1 LEKPRYRV
9 YSEYLREKHGCKV
22 YKLPVNLPVTC
33 PNRDGELAYG
43 GCIFCGESG
52 AGFEALP
59 EEMPVKK
66 QLEKNM
72 EFIGEKYSAKK
83 FIAYFQNFTNTYMHP
98 GRLLS
103 FLDEVTMPG
112 IVEVY
117 ISTRPDCISDR
128 HLEAAADFSR
138 RTGKEVTFE
147 LGLQTVNYHSLV
159 IMNRGHTLAEFID
172 GVQRMRGAGFHV
184 CAHLILDLP
193 WDDMTDVV
201 ENAKILSALGVEQV
215 KLHSL
220 YIVKGTELAR
230 MYEQKSIRLLTMEEY
245 AKRVIAFLENLSP
258 DIVIQRLIGRAP
270 EEETLTAN
278 WDTSWWKVKEYI
290 EKQMVLMDTWQ
301 GKKFNY
307 LGGKA
312 VRKFL

>member
-1 LEKPRYRV
+1 MEKPRYRV

-33 PNRDGELAYG
+33 PNRDGELGYG
-43 GCIFCGESG
+43 GCIFCGEAG

-98 GRLLS
+98 ERLLEY
-103 FLDEVTMPG
+103 LDEVSMPD

-117 ISTRPDCISDR
+117 ISTRPDCINDR
-128 HLEAAADFSR
+128 HLEAAIDFSR

-172 GVQRMRGAGFHV
+172 GVQRVRDAGFHV

-230 MYEQKSIRLLTMEEY
+230 MYERKSIRLLTMEEY
-245 AKRVIAFLENLSP
+245 AKRVIVFLENLSP
-258 DIVIQRLIGRAP
+258 DVVIQRLIGRAP

-278 WDTSWWKVKEYI
+278 WDTSWWRVKEYI
-290 EKQMVLMDTWQ
+290 EQQMVLMDTWQ
-301 GKKFNY
+301 GKKFSY

>member
-33 PNRDGELAYG
+33 PNRDGELGYG

-59 EEMPVKK
+59 EEMPVKR

-72 EFIGEKYSAKK
+72 EFIGKKYSAKK

-98 GRLLS
+98 ERLLEY
-103 FLDEVTMPG
+103 LDEVSMPD

-128 HLEAAADFSR
+128 HLEAAIDFSR

-172 GVQRMRGAGFHV
+172 GVQRVRDAGFHV

-230 MYEQKSIRLLTMEEY
+230 MYERKSIRLLTMEEY
-245 AKRVIAFLENLSP
+245 AKRVIVFLENLSP
-258 DIVIQRLIGRAP
+258 DVVIQRLIGRAP

-278 WDTSWWKVKEYI
+278 WDTSWWRVKEYI
-290 EKQMVLMDTWQ
+290 EQQMVLMDTWQ

>member
-1 LEKPRYRV
+1 LAKQRYRA

-33 PNRDGELAYG
+33 PNRDGQMGYG

-52 AGFEALP
+52 AGFETLP
-59 EEMPVKK
+59 EQMSVKA

-72 EFIGEKYSAKK
+72 KYIGKRYAAQK
-83 FIAYFQNFTNTYMHP
+83 FIAYFQNFSNTYMRP
-98 GRLLS
+98 KWLEDYLYQAN
-103 FLDEVTMPG
+103 VPG
-112 IVEVY
+112 IVEAY
-117 ISTRPDCISDR
+117 ISTRPDCISKD
-128 HLEAAADFSR
+128 HLMVVDSFREK
-138 RTGKEVTFE
+138 TGIEVTFE
-147 LGLQTVNYHSLV
+147 LGLQTVNYHTLAKL
-159 IMNRGHTLAEFID
+159 NRGHGLAEFID
-172 GVQRMRGAGFHV
+172 GVLMVRGAGFGV

-193 WDDMTDVV
+193 WDNLEDAV
-201 ENAKILSALGVEQV
+201 ENAKVLSALGVGQA

-220 YIVKGTELAR
+220 YIVKGTVLAR
-230 MYEQKSIRLLTMEEY
+230 LYVEGSIRLVSMEEY
-245 AKRVIAFLENLSP
+245 ARRAIAFLEHLNP

-278 WDTSWWKVKEYI
+278 WDTSWWKVKDYI
-290 EKQMVLMDTWQ
+290 EEQMAAMDTWQ
-301 GKKFNY
+301 GKRFDY